1 MDKKKK
7 VTPVPD
13 EKENNMDALED
24 THVYRAGNEADETM
38 DDEEDITEHQNGGI
52 PDGTE
57 DDDDDDE
64 EDDYDEKE

>member
-7 VTPVPD
+7 VQPVPG

-24 THVYRAGNEADETM
+24 THVYRAGNEADETI

-52 PDGTE
+52 PDGT
-57 DDDDDDE
+57 DDDDADDDDE
-64 EDDYDEKE
+64 EDEKE